1 MESDGRE
8 VATHG
13 QCCGT
18 EEKSAQSAPSVV
30 STGGGR
36 SAGWLLCLSKRAAG
50 LEYEPTRTLVHTRPD
65 ARRDRGRLIPPLG
78 GWPCLARF
86 QGKRQRALVYV
97 PRPLCV
103 SVSAPVCVCVCVCA
117 RVCLYGTGWEGAGRL
132 TVFSRSLASIA
143 LSSSHFLQ
151 SAQTSCVTGGQW
163 PLSTA
168 RCGPRCMPHHNHSSA
183 FVTEKQSEQ

>member
-1 MESDGRE
+1 MDRQIEKGRCWQGKKQKDTHTYISGSQHWSEAAPGDTRPDGATPLTETERHQGNNRHARRVESDGRE

-30 STGGGR
+30 STGVGR
-36 SAGWLLCLSKRAAG
+36 SAGWLVCLSKRAGG
-50 LEYEPTRTLVHTRPD
+50 LENEPTRTLAHTRPD
-65 ARRDRGRLIPPLG
+65 ARRDRRRLIPPLG

-103 SVSAPVCVCVCVCA
+103 SVSAPVCVCVCMRAYVSMA
-117 RVCLYGTGWEGAGRL
+117 RDGRAP
-132 TVFSRSLASIA
+132 V
-143 LSSSHFLQ
+143 
-151 SAQTSCVTGGQW
+151 G
-163 PLSTA
+163 
-168 RCGPRCMPHHNHSSA
+168 
-183 FVTEKQSEQ
+183 

>member
-50 LEYEPTRTLVHTRPD
+50 LENEPTRTLVHTRPD

-103 SVSAPVCVCVCVCA
+103 SVSAPVCVCVCARMSLWHGMGGRRSANGIQPLTRIHRVEQQPFPAKRTDELCDWRAMATLHGPLRAPLHAAPQPFVCI
-117 RVCLYGTGWEGAGRL
+117 C
-132 TVFSRSLASIA
+132 
-143 LSSSHFLQ
+143 H
-151 SAQTSCVTGGQW
+151 
-163 PLSTA
+163 
-168 RCGPRCMPHHNHSSA
+168 
-183 FVTEKQSEQ
+183 